1 MKTISYILSLCLV
14 VLALNSCGC
23 SGEPENQQNNN
34 LIGDPTPMDFTINL
48 VDANGNNVVN
58 DENLQKVCDYVSIV
72 YRWNTFKLHAATD
85 NDDNGLTYRK
95 NPQTNEY
102 EIIFHQF
109 RGDQSNRNVHFQVKW
124 GDGTVTNV
132 TFSNK
137 FEIKDGK
144 LDVDWWFDI
153 NGQTTKIWKQ
163 GTTITKV
170 VSF

>member
-1 MKTISYILSLCLV
+1 M
-14 VLALNSCGC
+14 
-23 SGEPENQQNNN
+23 
-34 LIGDPTPMDFTINL
+34 
-48 VDANGNNVVN
+48 
-58 DENLQKVCDYVSIV
+58 
-72 YRWNTFKLHAATD
+72 
-85 NDDNGLTYRK
+85 
-95 NPQTNEY
+95 
-102 EIIFHQF
+102 
-109 RGDQSNRNVHFQVKW
+109 HFQVKW

-144 LDVDWWFDI
+144 LDVDWWFDV